1 MKYLEQTMRWHGPKD
16 AVALS
21 DIRQAGATGVVSA
34 LHDIETGLV
43 WPKDL
48 IMARK
53 ALIEKAGMSW
63 SVVESVNIHESI
75 KIASSERDQYI
86 DWYRQTLENL
96 AEVGVRTVCYN
107 FMPATD
113 WCRTDLVYEMPD
125 GSRASRFE
133 RIALI
138 AFDLFILKRAQ
149 AKQEYSSDDSA
160 RAAEYFEQMSP
171 TQRDILQTN
180 VTMGL
185 PGGDRG
191 FSLEE
196 VRDRLAK
203 YDDID
208 ETALRRNLKYFIK
221 NIMEVAEYHSIKMT
235 IHPDDPPFSLVGL
248 PRIVSTEA
256 DALDLVES
264 VPSPSN
270 GLCLCT
276 GSYGVRPDNDLPGMA
291 KRMAKHIHFI
301 HLRNIRRE
309 ADGNF
314 YEADHLDG
322 ETDMYE
328 VMSALSE
335 EQQQREVSIPMRP
348 DHGHAMLDDL
358 HKVTNPG
365 YTAIGR
371 LRGLA
376 ELRGL
381 EHGILRSRVSGPE

>member
-1 MKYLEQTMRWHGPKD
+1 MKYLEQTMRWHGPAD
-16 AVALS
+16 AVSLS

-34 LHDIETGLV
+34 LHEVETGLP

-48 IMARK
+48 INVRK
-53 ALIEKAGMSW
+53 SQIEKAGMTW

-96 AEVGVRTVCYN
+96 AQIGIHTVCYN

-133 RIALI
+133 RLALI
-138 AFDLFILKRAQ
+138 AFDLFILKRPQ
-149 AKQEYSSDDSA
+149 ANNDYSIEDCD
-160 RAAEYFEQMSP
+160 RAAHYYEHMTP
-171 TQRDILQTN
+171 AQRMTLQTN

-185 PGGDRG
+185 PGNNRG

-203 YDDID
+203 YDDIKEGD
-208 ETALRRNLKYFIK
+208 LRNNLKYFIG
-221 NIMEVAEYHSIKMT
+221 NIIEVAEKHEIKMT
-235 IHPDDPPFSLVGL
+235 IHPDDPPFALMGL
-248 PRIVSTEA
+248 SRIMSTEA

-264 VPSPSN
+264 VPSPAN
-270 GLCLCT
+270 GLCFCT
-276 GSYGVRPDNDLPGMA
+276 GSFGVRADNDLPGMA
-291 KRMAKHIHFI
+291 KRLAKYIHFI

-314 YEADHLDG
+314 FEADHLDG
-322 ETDMYE
+322 ETDMFE
-328 VMSALSE
+328 VMSALTE
-335 EQQQREVSIPMRP
+335 EQQKREHSIPMRP

-381 EHGILRSRVSGPE
+381 EYGILRSRARFQ